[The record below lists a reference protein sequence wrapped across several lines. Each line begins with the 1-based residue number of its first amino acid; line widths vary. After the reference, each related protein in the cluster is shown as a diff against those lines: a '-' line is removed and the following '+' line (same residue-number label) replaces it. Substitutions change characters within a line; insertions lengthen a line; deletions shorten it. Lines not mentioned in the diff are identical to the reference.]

1 MKKVLKYAVLSAFL
15 IAALFPFFWLLS
27 TSFKGAEEIFAF
39 PPKLIPSSPVLDNY
53 SGVWNAV
60 PFGQYFVN
68 SVLIVIFSVTFTVLI
83 ASLAGF
89 ALARFKFKGKELFFI
104 VVLAAMLAPKEIII
118 IPLYI
123 IVLKMRLADTLTG
136 VIIPFVADG
145 FAIFLMRQA
154 YSSIPKELEEAA
166 LVDGCSLFRLWWS
179 VMTPMT
185 KASIAT
191 LSIFTFIGSWGDFL
205 WPLIVLKSSEQYT
218 LQVGLSYMLGTFVN
232 NFRYVAAGA
241 VLATLPVVIVF
252 LSLQK
257 YFEKGIFSGMGK

>member
-1 MKKVLKYAVLSAFL
+1 M
-15 IAALFPFFWLLS
+15 
-27 TSFKGAEEIFAF
+27 
-39 PPKLIPSSPVLDNY
+39 
-53 SGVWNAV
+53 
-60 PFGQYFVN
+60 
-68 SVLIVIFSVTFTVLI
+68 LI

-89 ALARFKFKGKELFFI
+89 ALARFKFKGKELFFVI
-104 VVLAAMLAPKEIII
+104 VLAAMLAPKEIII

-136 VIIPFVADG
+136 VVIPFVADG

-166 LVDGCSLFRLWWS
+166 LVDGCSLLRLWWS

-191 LSIFTFIGSWGDFL
+191 LAIFTFIGSWGDFL
-205 WPLIVLKSSEQYT
+205 WPLVVLKSSEHYT
-218 LQVGLSYMLGTFVN
+218 LQVGLSYMMGTFVN

-241 VLATLPVVIVF
+241 VLATLPVIIVF

-257 YFEKGIFSGMGK
+257 YFEKGIFTGMGK